1 VGLLD
6 KDASKVLVKD
16 IFTPPPHLILARPS
30 NSVEEC
36 MQRFDEHD
44 VYRLPILDDG
54 ADIVGMVSIED
65 CLRAVLEDNATVD
78 RLAGKDSEP
87 VFGRR
92 SDMIYMSSVEGCL
105 RAVFEEEA
113 AGQRI
118 SSGDAEPMAH
128 CV

>member
-1 VGLLD
+1 
-6 KDASKVLVKD
+6 
-16 IFTPPPHLILARPS
+16 
-30 NSVEEC
+30 